1 MKQLSDF
8 TQNIKDK
15 IELYKSKCITDLYS
29 GKEYSDFNKQNLKDY
44 VNYIYNLAKQ
54 QKPVIIIANNILEYK
69 IYYNL
74 LFNTKKYNKVIN
86 TLFNVKNKLLNEL
99 GNELSNKLRNELS
112 NKLRNELYNELDNE
126 LSNELGNELGNEL
139 YNELDN
145 ELHNELHNELR
156 NELDNELDNELR
168 NELDNELGNELYN
181 ELDNELYNELD
192 NELYNEL
199 GNELGNELDNEL
211 YNELYNELSI
221 ELRNELKPV
230 KSHYIFLL
238 NSYSRVYLMWY
249 KFIKDEFNLP
259 CSKTKELDWLY
270 NNVNLANIARGFFC
284 KKVALVLRMPSKIL
298 RNNIGFHSLTNE
310 GAIQYPNQKLHYING
325 RKIPNWV
332 FDKFNDNTL
341 TFNDFI
347 KETNEDIKAGIITL
361 IKENK
366 GNEVLL
372 NFLNA
377 VLIDECVL
385 KHDNGHIETIKL
397 YKTKESYTF
406 LRDRNGKTN
415 VPYAWTEMVCP
426 STGQTYLI
434 DTSADFTTAL
444 ESIKFHRPKFIPK
457 DFSYNWSEFTN

>member
-54 QKPVIIIANNILEYK
+54 QKPVVITANSIHEYNA
-69 IYYNL
+69 YYNL

-86 TLFNVKNKLLNEL
+86 TLFNVKNKLDNEL
-99 GNELSNKLRNELS
+99 HNGLSIELRNELH
-112 NKLRNELYNELDNE
+112 NELDNE
-126 LSNELGNELGNEL
+126 LN
-139 YNELDN
+139 
-145 ELHNELHNELR
+145 NELR
-156 NELDNELDNELR
+156 NELDNELRNELR
-168 NELDNELGNELYN
+168 NELSNELHNELNN
-181 ELDNELYNELD
+181 ELD
-192 NELYNEL
+192 
-199 GNELGNELDNEL
+199 
-211 YNELYNELSI
+211 NELSI

-238 NSYSRVYLMWY
+238 NPYSRVYLMWY

-372 NFLNA
+372 SFLNA
-377 VLIDECVL
+377 VLIDECIL